1 MKLIHKFF
9 LAFFITNITLV
20 GLMFVFIYMNF
31 ASEFNNFVEK
41 EEQQHLA
48 NVKQQLTK
56 VYSQYNSWQGISQS
70 VHLWRSIVAPKSKPG
85 KSAPKSNTANNPVKP
100 IPSLLWINLPAD
112 LLKTGQRISLYNAD
126 KHVVVGKP
134 QIADNP
140 HIEPIVINKITV
152 GWLGLMPSRLVENSP
167 AKAFLT
173 AQFHNYFM
181 ITLLVILLAFV
192 MAILL
197 SRHLTKPIKQIVHGT
212 NQLNKG
218 NFTNRITP
226 LTRDELGILTN
237 NVNELA
243 NTLEHNQQMRFQWM
257 SDTSHELKTPIT
269 VLRSHLLAVQDG
281 VFEAD
286 EKRINLL
293 IEQVDNL
300 NHIVDDLAQLVN
312 NDTANLTYHF
322 IKLDL
327 TDTVKLALQS
337 FSARFKERSLT
348 LNNESVIAAPQYY
361 INADKDRLIQ
371 LFTNLLENTC
381 RYTHAAGQVNITI
394 SKNRKRK
401 EVTLCIQDSAPGVKT
416 EELNKLFERFY
427 RVEKSRNRE
436 FGGSGLGL
444 ALCQQIVLA
453 HNGDITLGHSE
464 LGGLKAKI
472 TLPLFE

>member
-1 MKLIHKFF
+1 
-9 LAFFITNITLV
+9 
-20 GLMFVFIYMNF
+20 
-31 ASEFNNFVEK
+31 
-41 EEQQHLA
+41 
-48 NVKQQLTK
+48 
-56 VYSQYNSWQGISQS
+56 
-70 VHLWRSIVAPKSKPG
+70 
-85 KSAPKSNTANNPVKP
+85 
-100 IPSLLWINLPAD
+100 
-112 LLKTGQRISLYNAD
+112 
-126 KHVVVGKP
+126 
-134 QIADNP
+134 
-140 HIEPIVINKITV
+140 
-152 GWLGLMPSRLVENSP
+152 
-167 AKAFLT
+167 
-173 AQFHNYFM
+173 
-181 ITLLVILLAFV
+181 
-192 MAILL
+192 
-197 SRHLTKPIKQIVHGT
+197 
-212 NQLNKG
+212 
-218 NFTNRITP
+218 
-226 LTRDELGILTN
+226 
-237 NVNELA
+237 
-243 NTLEHNQQMRFQWM
+243 MRFQWM

-281 VFEAD
+281 VFVAD

-322 IKLDL
+322 SKLDL